1 MDILLPRTKLE
12 KNCRP
17 RKQMQICSTW
27 YFSLSHFWIWG
38 NTYFLFYFYFQFFK
52 IANLYFHV
60 SVDWACGGQPGGHIA
75 PRWQIRPNQ
84 RIWKIQKYFAF
95 NILAEFW
102 GVTLPQY
109 WKRTADNKGIKKK
122 EKRPWWAPSCL
133 DLFGTIRNFQNL
145 IKENVKYFAGLCYH
159 VFDTLLLTLCKKN
172 K

>member
-60 SVDWACGGQPGGHIA
+60 SVEWACGGQPGGHIA

-122 EKRPWWAPSCL
+122 EKRPCL
-133 DLFGTIRNFQNL
+133 DLFGTIRNFQNFDKKKML
-145 IKENVKYFAGLCYH
+145 SLLQACVIMFLTHSCWHFARK
-159 VFDTLLLTLCKKN
+159 TN
-172 K
+172 S